1 MLGFSKK
8 QSVETT
14 KQPIVW
20 FAVKSTKLKQFPT
33 FSKTP
38 KSKTTG

>member
-1 MLGFSKK
+1 MKERIQLEIILSTFNNQNRILLGFSKK

-20 FAVKSTKLKQFPT
+20 FES
-33 FSKTP
+33 
-38 KSKTTG
+38 